1 MFTAL
6 FLVIVGYLVG
16 SVASAVIASRL
27 MGLPDPRYE
36 GSRNPGATN
45 VLRLGSRKA
54 AALTLFGDL
63 VKGLLPV
70 LLGRALGGSP
80 AVLAVIAVAAFM
92 GHLFPVFFRFR
103 GGKGVATG
111 LGAIAGLAWPV
122 AVAMIV
128 TWIIMALIFRY
139 SSLAALTAALLAP
152 LYAGILAPRPAFV
165 AAIATI
171 SLFVVWRHRSNL
183 RNLFAG
189 TEDKMGAKSK
199 GLGAGD

>member
-1 MFTAL
+1 MLTAL
-6 FLVIVGYLVG
+6 ALVIFGYLAG
-16 SVASAVIASRL
+16 SVASAVVTCRL
-27 MGLPDPRYE
+27 MGLPDPRYQ

-54 AALTLFGDL
+54 AALTLLGDL

-70 LLGRALGGSP
+70 LIGRACGVSS

-111 LGAIAGLAWPV
+111 LGAITGLAWPV
-122 AVAMIV
+122 ALAMVA
-128 TWIIMALIFRY
+128 TWMLMAAIFRY

-152 LYAGILAPRPAFV
+152 LYAGILSPKPSLV

-171 SLFVVWRHRSNL
+171 SLFVLWRHRSNL
-183 RNLFAG
+183 QNLFAG
-189 TEDKMGAKSK
+189 TKDKIGAKSESRS
-199 GLGAGD
+199 ADS

>member
-1 MFTAL
+1 MITAIS
-6 FLVIVGYLVG
+6 LVIVGYLMG
-16 SVASAVIASRL
+16 SVASAVITSRL

-36 GSRNPGATN
+36 GSGNPGATN

-54 AALTLFGDL
+54 AVLTLFGDL

-70 LLGRALGGSP
+70 LLGRALSASP
-80 AVLAVIAVAAFM
+80 AVLAVIAVAALL

-122 AVAMIV
+122 ALAMVA
-128 TWIIMALIFRY
+128 TWIIMALLFRY

-152 LYAGILAPRPAFV
+152 LYAGIFSPQPAFV

-171 SLFVVWRHRSNL
+171 SLFVVWRHGSNI

-189 TEDKMGAKSK
+189 TEDRIGAKNKSRS
-199 GLGAGD
+199 GN